1 MTFLTL
7 TSSRAAAPR
16 SRTTHFRAYTRAYT
30 RAHFPAHIRARF
42 LAPVLLAILTV
53 FAIGL
58 GTGEAQA
65 KYRIGAGDQLQIEVL
80 EDSTLNRQVL
90 VLPDGTISF
99 PLVGT
104 LPAQGMTIEDLR
116 RDLAGRLTSN
126 FAGPPTVSVS
136 VSALAREDET
146 SDTDGPTIDIYVMG
160 EIQGPGKK
168 EVDAGTT
175 LLQFLA
181 ESGGLTPFAAQSRIE
196 LHRADQVYLFS
207 YNNKLGR
214 NKTPRISSS
223 TKLVEGDVIVIPTRK
238 LFE

>member
-7 TSSRAAAPR
+7 TSLRAAASR
-16 SRTTHFRAYTRAYT
+16 SRTGH
-30 RAHFPAHIRARF
+30 F
-42 LAPVLLAILTV
+42 LAQAVVMVLTVLAIGFT
-53 FAIGL
+53 A
-58 GTGEAQA
+58 GEASA

-80 EDSTLNRQVL
+80 EDDTLNRRVL

-104 LPAQGMTIEDLR
+104 LPAQGLTIEELR
-116 RDLAGRLTSN
+116 RDLSGRLASN

-136 VSALAREDET
+136 VSALSPEEEGD
-146 SDTDGPTIDIYVMG
+146 SDGPTIDIYVMG
-160 EIQGPGKK
+160 EIQAPGKL

-175 LLQFLA
+175 ILQFLA

-196 LHRADQVYLFS
+196 LHRASQVYLFS
-207 YNNKLGR
+207 YNNKTGR
-214 NKTPRISSS
+214 NKAPRIAAG
-223 TKLVEGDVIVIPTRK
+223 TQLMDGDVIVVPARK

>member
-16 SRTTHFRAYTRAYT
+16 SRTGH
-30 RAHFPAHIRARF
+30 F
-42 LAPVLLAILTV
+42 LAQAVVMILTV
-53 FAIGL
+53 LAIGF
-58 GTGEAQA
+58 TAGEASA
-65 KYRIGAGDQLQIEVL
+65 KYRIGAGDLLQIEVL
-80 EDSTLNRQVL
+80 EDDTLNRRVL

-104 LPAQGMTIEDLR
+104 LPAQGMTIEELR
-116 RDLAGRLTSN
+116 RDLSGRLASN

-136 VSALAREDET
+136 VSALSPEEEADEA
-146 SDTDGPTIDIYVMG
+146 DGPTIDIYVMG
-160 EIQGPGKK
+160 EIQAPGKL

-175 LLQFLA
+175 ILQFLA

-196 LHRADQVYLFS
+196 LHRASQVYLFS
-207 YNNKLGR
+207 YNNKTGR
-214 NKTPRISSS
+214 NKAPRIAAG
-223 TKLVEGDVIVIPTRK
+223 TQLMDGDVIVVPARK